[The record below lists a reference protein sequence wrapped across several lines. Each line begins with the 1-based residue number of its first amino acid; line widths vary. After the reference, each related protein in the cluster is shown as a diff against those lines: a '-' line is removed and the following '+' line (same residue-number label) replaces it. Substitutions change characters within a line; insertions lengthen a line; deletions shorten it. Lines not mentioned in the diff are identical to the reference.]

1 MTVVQVARPSGLLAP
16 FEVPELTIEQSIDRG
31 WELSS
36 VLQLMVP
43 KPEEYL
49 LTYPVD
55 LQGEQAPPR
64 IPWDW
69 SQVVYD
75 YGPFITGLPEV

>member
-55 LQGEQAPPR
+55 RPWAFAPAR
-64 IPWDW
+64 IPWSVEYEW
-69 SQVVYD
+69 PV
-75 YGPFITGLPEV
+75 GPLVTGLPEV